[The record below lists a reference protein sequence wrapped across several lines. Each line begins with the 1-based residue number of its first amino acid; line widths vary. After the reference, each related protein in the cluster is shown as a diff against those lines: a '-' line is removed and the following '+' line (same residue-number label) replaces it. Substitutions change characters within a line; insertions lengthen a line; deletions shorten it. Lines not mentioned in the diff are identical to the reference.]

1 MARTKKTR
9 KAQTTA
15 QTAVQ
20 CAGCDRTCTTAPG
33 LWYCPP
39 CTTMYW
45 DGVNAGHAYALAAQP
60 PLPPPSP
67 AVTAVVNAVVIPAKK
82 AGRKRTPFTLL
93 LPCQWLQAGGEGVR
107 LQEQLPPEGTQQG
120 CARDAAVWPVLPL
133 REHVQVIPRVPIAS
147 AEAAGLCGKRI
158 HAPHPPA
165 RRNHSCIARRGAG
178 SGRRS
183 SLLVKVHFN

>member
-1 MARTKKTR
+1 MARSRLTHT
-9 KAQTTA
+9 AQTTA

-20 CAGCDRTCTTAPG
+20 CAGCDRTCTTATG

-82 AGRKRTPFTLL
+82 AGRKRTPF
-93 LPCQWLQAGGEGVR
+93 CCHVSGCKQAEKEYDFKSSFHLKAHNKAAHETPR
-107 LQEQLPPEGTQQG
+107 L
-120 CARDAAVWPVLPL
+120 ARAP
-133 REHVQVIPRVPIAS
+133 
-147 AEAAGLCGKRI
+147 AAGTCSS
-158 HAPHPPA
+158 HT
-165 RRNHSCIARRGAG
+165 AG
-178 SGRRS
+178 SNRISRS
-183 SLLVKVHFN
+183 SWIVRTENSFSPPPGSPQSLMHRPTRRRQRKKKQFTSESTF